1 MGLTGRGVPRTHAR
15 KQAMGWFDAAT
26 ALFVLG
32 LLYVIAPLMT
42 WVVLARQHSRAVALW
57 AT

>member
-1 MGLTGRGVPRTHAR
+1 
-15 KQAMGWFDAAT
+15 MGWFDAAT